1 MPAPAA
7 LAVAGKWAL
16 ANPQVSIPIATS
28 LASSLYRFI
37 RPDRARELQED
48 VLQRQT
54 EFRDRLARQAFGNFT
69 SAERQAI
76 AGAAEPQVNQ
86 VAANVARRGLGGS
99 GAGAQIISEAQQRPF
114 EVAQQQA
121 LRALPS
127 INASL
132 LRGSQLLMDDG
143 SFFDDLG
150 AIARDLALATEAGDD
165 TSELVEAIKM
175 LYEAMGRPLSEE

>member
-1 MPAPAA
+1 MPAVLPA

-16 ANPQVSIPIATS
+16 ANPQWSVPIGTTLIS
-28 LASSLYRFI
+28 GLNRWI
-37 RPDRARELQED
+37 NPDRARELQMD
-48 VLQRQT
+48 VLDSQT
-54 EFRDRLARQAFGNFT
+54 QFRDMLARQAFGNFT
-69 SAERQAI
+69 AAERQRI

-99 GAGAQIISEAQQRPF
+99 GAGAQIIAQAQQRPF

-121 LRALPS
+121 LQALPGA
-127 INASL
+127 NQSL
-132 LRGSQLLMDDG
+132 LQGSQLLMDDG

-175 LYEAMGRPLSEE
+175 LYEAMGGPK

>member
-1 MPAPAA
+1 MAVPAA
-7 LAVAGKWAL
+7 LAALGKWAI
-16 ANPQVSIPIATS
+16 ANPQWSIPIGTTLIS
-28 LASSLYRFI
+28 GLNRWI
-37 RPDRARELQED
+37 NPDRARELQMD
-48 VLQRQT
+48 VLDSQT
-54 EFRDRLARQAFGNFT
+54 QFRDMLARRAFGNF
-69 SAERQAI
+69 SAAERQRI
-76 AGAAEPQVNQ
+76 ASAAEPQVNQ

-121 LRALPS
+121 LRALPGV
-127 INASL
+127 NASL

-175 LYEAMGRPLSEE
+175 LYEAMGSRG